1 MSRKR
6 YDGGCSAGREGV
18 SNRPYGHSDT
28 RSGRAPWL
36 VKMTSP
42 AHFALALGAGA
53 WLQQAFALPLPG
65 PTPLAWIELAGG
77 VIACAGLALAV
88 SCFILFAR
96 RRTTIMPSGH
106 PSRLVLDGPY
116 RFTRNPMYLALV
128 LSYIGLCLQLG
139 LLWAVALVPLPWL
152 ALQWLVIPFEE
163 ARLRDEF
170 GRAYSDYCARVRR
183 WL

>member
-1 MSRKR
+1 MAA
-6 YDGGCSAGREGV
+6 DTGRTVV
-18 SNRPYGHSDT
+18 SNRPYGYSDT
-28 RSGRAPWL
+28 RVRRAPWL
-36 VKMTSP
+36 VKITSP
-42 AHFALALGAGA
+42 AHFALALGVGA
-53 WLQQAFALPLPG
+53 WLQSALQLPLPA

-77 VIACAGLALAV
+77 VIACLGLALAV

-128 LSYIGLCLQLG
+128 LSYVGLCLQLG
-139 LLWAVALVPLPWL
+139 LLWAVALLPLPWL
-152 ALQWLVIPFEE
+152 ALQRYVIPFEE
-163 ARLRDEF
+163 ARLRNEF
-170 GRAYSDYCARVRR
+170 GRQYSAYCARVRR

>member
-1 MSRKR
+1 
-6 YDGGCSAGREGV
+6 
-18 SNRPYGHSDT
+18 
-28 RSGRAPWL
+28 
-36 VKMTSP
+36 MTSP

-53 WLQQAFALPLPG
+53 WLQQAFALPLPA

-139 LLWAVALVPLPWL
+139 LLWAVALLPLPWL

>member
-1 MSRKR
+1 M
-6 YDGGCSAGREGV
+6 

-42 AHFALALGAGA
+42 AHFALALGVGA
-53 WLQQAFALPLPG
+53 WLQQAFALPLPA

-139 LLWAVALVPLPWL
+139 LLWAVALAPLPWL

>member
-1 MSRKR
+1 M
-6 YDGGCSAGREGV
+6 

-42 AHFALALGAGA
+42 AHFALALGVGA
-53 WLQQAFALPLPG
+53 WLQQAFALPLPA
-65 PTPLAWIELAGG
+65 PTLLAWIELAGG

-163 ARLRDEF
+163 ERLRDEF
-170 GRAYSDYCARVRR
+170 GRAYSDYCTRVRR

>member
-1 MSRKR
+1 M
-6 YDGGCSAGREGV
+6 

-42 AHFALALGAGA
+42 AHFALALGVGA
-53 WLQQAFALPLPG
+53 WLQQAFALPLPA

-139 LLWAVALVPLPWL
+139 LLWAVAVALVPLPWL

>member
-1 MSRKR
+1 M
-6 YDGGCSAGREGV
+6 
-18 SNRPYGHSDT
+18 SNRPYGHSNS
-28 RSGRAPWL
+28 RAWRAPWL
-36 VKMTSP
+36 VKITSP
-42 AHFALALGAGA
+42 VHFALALGLGA
-53 WLQQAFALPLPG
+53 WLQRMLDLPLPA

-77 VIACAGLALAV
+77 VIASLGLALAV

-128 LSYIGLCLQLG
+128 LSYVGLCLQLG
-139 LLWAVALVPLPWL
+139 LLWAVAVLPLPWL
-152 ALQWLVIPFEE
+152 ALQLYVIPFEE
-163 ARLRDEF
+163 ARLRTEF
-170 GRAYSDYCARVRR
+170 GRHYNDYCLRVRR

>member
-1 MSRKR
+1 M
-6 YDGGCSAGREGV
+6 
-18 SNRPYGHSDT
+18 SNRPYGYSDT
-28 RSGRAPWL
+28 RVWRAPWL
-36 VKMTSP
+36 VKITSP
-42 AHFALALGAGA
+42 AHFALALGVGA
-53 WLQQAFALPLPG
+53 WLQSALRLPLPA

-77 VIACAGLALAV
+77 VIACLGLVLAL

-128 LSYIGLCLQLG
+128 LSYVGLCLQLG
-139 LLWAVALVPLPWL
+139 LLWAVVLLPLPWL
-152 ALQWLVIPFEE
+152 ALQRYVIPFEE
-163 ARLRDEF
+163 ARLRNEF
-170 GRAYSDYCARVRR
+170 GRQYSAYCARVRR

>member
-1 MSRKR
+1 M
-6 YDGGCSAGREGV
+6 
-18 SNRPYGHSDT
+18 SNRPYGYSDT
-28 RSGRAPWL
+28 RVWRAPWL
-36 VKMTSP
+36 VKITSP
-42 AHFALALGAGA
+42 AHFALALGVGA
-53 WLQQAFALPLPG
+53 WLQSVLQLPLPA

-77 VIACAGLALAV
+77 VIACLGLALAV

-128 LSYIGLCLQLG
+128 LSYVGLCLQLG
-139 LLWAVALVPLPWL
+139 LLWAVALLPLPWL
-152 ALQWLVIPFEE
+152 ALQRYVIPFEE
-163 ARLRDEF
+163 ARLRNEF
-170 GRAYSDYCARVRR
+170 GRQYSAYCARVRR

>member
-1 MSRKR
+1 MAA
-6 YDGGCSAGREGV
+6 DTGRTVV
-18 SNRPYGHSDT
+18 SNRPYGYSDT
-28 RSGRAPWL
+28 RVWRAPWL
-36 VKMTSP
+36 VKITSP
-42 AHFALALGAGA
+42 AHFALALGVGA
-53 WLQQAFALPLPG
+53 WLQSALRLPLPA

-77 VIACAGLALAV
+77 VIACLGLVLAL

-128 LSYIGLCLQLG
+128 LSYVGLCLQLG
-139 LLWAVALVPLPWL
+139 LLWAVVLLPLPWL
-152 ALQWLVIPFEE
+152 ALQRYVIPFEE
-163 ARLRDEF
+163 ARLRNEF
-170 GRAYSDYCARVRR
+170 GRQYSAYCARVRR

>member
-1 MSRKR
+1 M
-6 YDGGCSAGREGV
+6 
-18 SNRPYGHSDT
+18 SNRPYGYSDT
-28 RSGRAPWL
+28 RVWRAPWL
-36 VKMTSP
+36 VKITSP
-42 AHFALALGAGA
+42 AHFALALGVGA
-53 WLQQAFALPLPG
+53 WLQSALQLPLPA

-77 VIACAGLALAV
+77 VIACLGLALAV

-128 LSYIGLCLQLG
+128 LSYVGLCLQLG
-139 LLWAVALVPLPWL
+139 LLWAVALLPLPWL
-152 ALQWLVIPFEE
+152 ALQRYVIPFEE
-163 ARLRDEF
+163 ARLRNEF
-170 GRAYSDYCARVRR
+170 GRQYSAYCARVRR

>member
-1 MSRKR
+1 MAA
-6 YDGGCSAGREGV
+6 DAGRTVV
-18 SNRPYGHSDT
+18 SNQPYGHSDT
-28 RSGRAPWL
+28 RVSRAPWL
-36 VKMTSP
+36 VKITSP
-42 AHFALALGAGA
+42 AHFALALGMGA
-53 WLQQAFALPLPG
+53 WLQSALQLPLPA

-77 VIACAGLALAV
+77 MIACLGLALAV

-128 LSYIGLCLQLG
+128 LSYVGLCLQLG
-139 LLWAVALVPLPWL
+139 LLWAIALLPLPWL
-152 ALQWLVIPFEE
+152 ALQLYVIPFEE
-163 ARLRDEF
+163 ARLRNEF
-170 GRAYSDYCARVRR
+170 GRQYSTYCARVRR

>member
-1 MSRKR
+1 MAA
-6 YDGGCSAGREGV
+6 DTGRTVV
-18 SNRPYGHSDT
+18 SNRPYGYSDT
-28 RSGRAPWL
+28 RVWRAPWL
-36 VKMTSP
+36 VKITSP
-42 AHFALALGAGA
+42 AHFALALGVGA
-53 WLQQAFALPLPG
+53 WLQSALQLPLPA

-77 VIACAGLALAV
+77 VIACLGLALAV

-128 LSYIGLCLQLG
+128 LSYVGLCLQLG
-139 LLWAVALVPLPWL
+139 LLWAVALLPLPWL
-152 ALQWLVIPFEE
+152 ALQRYVIPFEE
-163 ARLRDEF
+163 ARLRNEF
-170 GRAYSDYCARVRR
+170 GRQYSAYCARVRR

>member
-1 MSRKR
+1 M
-6 YDGGCSAGREGV
+6 
-18 SNRPYGHSDT
+18 SNRPYGYSDT
-28 RSGRAPWL
+28 RVWRAPWL
-36 VKMTSP
+36 VKITSP
-42 AHFALALGAGA
+42 AHFALALGVGA
-53 WLQQAFALPLPG
+53 WLQSALRLPLPA

-77 VIACAGLALAV
+77 VIACLGLVLAL

-128 LSYIGLCLQLG
+128 LSYVGLCLQLG
-139 LLWAVALVPLPWL
+139 LLWAVALLPLPWL
-152 ALQWLVIPFEE
+152 ALQRYVIPFEE
-163 ARLRDEF
+163 ARLRNEF
-170 GRAYSDYCARVRR
+170 GRQYSAYCARVRR

>member
-1 MSRKR
+1 MAA
-6 YDGGCSAGREGV
+6 DTGRTVV
-18 SNRPYGHSDT
+18 SNRPYGYSDT
-28 RSGRAPWL
+28 RVWRAPWL
-36 VKMTSP
+36 VKITSP
-42 AHFALALGAGA
+42 AHFALALGVGA
-53 WLQQAFALPLPG
+53 WLQSALQLPLPA

-77 VIACAGLALAV
+77 VIACLGLALAV

-128 LSYIGLCLQLG
+128 LSYVGLCLQLG
-139 LLWAVALVPLPWL
+139 LLWAVALLPLPWL
-152 ALQWLVIPFEE
+152 ALQLYVIPFEE
-163 ARLRDEF
+163 ARLRNEF
-170 GRAYSDYCARVRR
+170 GRQYSAYCARVRR

>member
-1 MSRKR
+1 MAT
-6 YDGGCSAGREGV
+6 DTGRTVV
-18 SNRPYGHSDT
+18 SNRPYGYSDT
-28 RSGRAPWL
+28 RVSRAPWL
-36 VKMTSP
+36 VKITSP
-42 AHFALALGAGA
+42 AHFALALGVGA
-53 WLQQAFALPLPG
+53 WLQSALQLPLPA

-77 VIACAGLALAV
+77 MIACLGLALAV

-128 LSYIGLCLQLG
+128 LSYVGLCLQLG
-139 LLWAVALVPLPWL
+139 LLWAVVLLPLPWL
-152 ALQWLVIPFEE
+152 ALQRYVIPFEE
-163 ARLRDEF
+163 ARLRNEF
-170 GRAYSDYCARVRR
+170 GRQYSAYCARVRR

>member
-1 MSRKR
+1 M
-6 YDGGCSAGREGV
+6 
-18 SNRPYGHSDT
+18 SNRPYGHSAT
-28 RSGRAPWL
+28 RGGRAPWL

-42 AHFALALGAGA
+42 AHFVLALGAGA
-53 WLQQAFALPLPG
+53 WLQQAFALPLPA

-96 RRTTIMPSGH
+96 RRTTIMPSGN

-128 LSYIGLCLQLG
+128 LSYVGLCLQLG

-163 ARLRDEF
+163 ARLRAEF
-170 GRAYSDYCARVRR
+170 GRAYSDYCTRVRR

>member
-1 MSRKR
+1 M
-6 YDGGCSAGREGV
+6 

-42 AHFALALGAGA
+42 AHFALALGVGA
-53 WLQQAFALPLPG
+53 WLQQAFALPLPA

-77 VIACAGLALAV
+77 VIACARLALAV

>member
-1 MSRKR
+1 M
-6 YDGGCSAGREGV
+6 

-42 AHFALALGAGA
+42 AHFALALGVGA
-53 WLQQAFALPLPG
+53 WLQQAFALPLPA
-65 PTPLAWIELAGG
+65 PTPLAWIELSGG

>member
-1 MSRKR
+1 M
-6 YDGGCSAGREGV
+6 

-53 WLQQAFALPLPG
+53 WLQQGFALPLPA

>member
-1 MSRKR
+1 M
-6 YDGGCSAGREGV
+6 

-42 AHFALALGAGA
+42 AHFALALGVGA
-53 WLQQAFALPLPG
+53 WLQQAFALPLPA
-65 PTPLAWIELAGG
+65 PTPLAWIELAVG

-170 GRAYSDYCARVRR
+170 GRAYSDYCARVR
-183 WL
+183 LLL

>member
-1 MSRKR
+1 M
-6 YDGGCSAGREGV
+6 

-42 AHFALALGAGA
+42 AHFALALGVGA
-53 WLQQAFALPLPG
+53 WLQQAFALPLPA

-170 GRAYSDYCARVRR
+170 GRAYSDYCACMYR
-183 WL
+183 

>member
-1 MSRKR
+1 MN
-6 YDGGCSAGREGV
+6 
-18 SNRPYGHSDT
+18 NRPYGHSET
-28 RSGRAPWL
+28 RTARAPWL

-42 AHFALALGAGA
+42 VHFALALGIGG
-53 WLQQAFALPLPG
+53 WLQDALALPLPA

-77 VIACAGLALAV
+77 AIAVLGLALAL
-88 SCFILFAR
+88 SCFVLFAR

-128 LSYIGLCLQLG
+128 MSYVGLCLQLG
-139 LLWAVALVPLPWL
+139 LPWAVLLLPLPWL
-152 ALQWLVIPFEE
+152 ALQRYVIPFEE
-163 ARLRDEF
+163 ARLRVEF
-170 GRAYSDYCARVRR
+170 GRHYGDYCARVRR